1 MFIFIILSIL
11 NRSITK
17 KRREM
22 VELEESVKQLR
33 NQVKAKK
40 QNIET
45 LEDLIK
51 ETNKTRERELR
62 QIKKGQQLGIPAS
75 DLRPSKVKFFIAG
88 PEGLCVEFT
97 MNIETEISYLLKEA
111 RKAFVSKR
119 DREHDSDDVD
129 IKLIYKG
136 KVLLEPQT
144 IESCEIQN
152 GDTLMILI
160 DRRKELP
167 QIVKVAPVP
176 VPVNTVDPGPPP
188 VDKGDTKLLL
198 EFLSQQQQSLMKELV
213 HDIK

>member
-1 MFIFIILSIL
+1 MFIL

-88 PEGLCVEFT
+88 PEGLCVEFI

-111 RKAFVSKR
+111 KKAFVSKR
-119 DREHDSDDVD
+119 DREHDSDEVD

-136 KVLLEPQT
+136 KVLLEQQT

-160 DRRKELP
+160 DRRKELS

-176 VPVNTVDPGPPP
+176 VPVNTVDSAPLPA
-188 VDKGDTKLLL
+188 DKGDTKLLI

>member
-1 MFIFIILSIL
+1 
-11 NRSITK
+11 
-17 KRREM
+17 M

-75 DLRPSKVKFFIAG
+75 ELRPSKVKFFIAG

-97 MNIETEISYLLKEA
+97 MSMETEISHLLKEA

-119 DREHDSDDVD
+119 DRQHDDSSEVDV
-129 IKLIYKG
+129 KLIYKG
-136 KVLLEPQT
+136 KVLLEQQT
-144 IESCEIQN
+144 VESCEIQS
-152 GDTLMILI
+152 GDTLMMLI
-160 DRRKELP
+160 DRRKEQP
-167 QIVKVAPVP
+167 QVLKVVP
-176 VPVNTVDPGPPP
+176 AVPAPVNTVVPAPQQE
-188 VDKGDTKLLL
+188 KEDTKLML
-198 EFLSQQQQSLMKELV
+198 EFLSRQQQSLMKELV